1 MTAKPTY
8 MSATVETNGRID
20 DLVHLDQAAAALS
33 VSRRTIERLI
43 VDEKLERA
51 LGPDGRTYVTKSSLV
66 AEKEARENGP
76 AAAGPQS
83 SEARRAATEL
93 RETVGQ
99 LTDLLGEQQRQLTVV
114 TDERRQAEAKRRE
127 AEVQAARLEEQL
139 RSREDHIAE
148 LEERL
153 ATSQHRW
160 WRRRPT
166 A

>member
-1 MTAKPTY
+1 MAKLPD
-8 MSATVETNGRID
+8 MSATVETNGRTD
-20 DLVHLDQAAAALS
+20 DLVHLDQAAAALG

-43 VDEKLERA
+43 ADEKLERA
-51 LGPDGRTYVTKSSLV
+51 PGPDGRTYVTKSSLV
-66 AEKEARENGP
+66 AEKDARENGT
-76 AAAGPQS
+76 ASGPQG

-139 RSREDHIAE
+139 RSREEQIAE
-148 LEERL
+148 LEQRL

-160 WRRRPT
+160 WRRRP
-166 A
+166 AA